1 MTKWRQVQLLLGLG
15 CAVLAAGPVANAAG
29 DPASVAAA
37 IPIFKAAAAN
47 PAKTAAI
54 CTLLKDLDALAARP
68 VNPKD
73 LTAGERGMNAA
84 IAKLP
89 ADLRAAVEAEFDLHE
104 RDRGRDDHPYY
115 TALAAIAANCP
126 G

>member
-1 MTKWRQVQLLLGLG
+1 MPTWPQLCLSLSLG
-15 CAVLAAGPVANAAG
+15 CAAVAAGPGANAAG

-47 PAKTAAI
+47 PAKTAAV
-54 CTLLKDLDALAARP
+54 CTLLKDLDALAVRP

-73 LTAGERGMNAA
+73 LTAGERAMNAA

-89 ADLRAAVEAEFDLHE
+89 ADLKAAVEAEFDLPE
-104 RDRGRDDHPYY
+104 RDRGRAEHPYY
-115 TALAAIAANCP
+115 KALAAIAAKCP